1 MRADTEKIMYTEY
14 LDFVSER
21 VQQIKKTQGTAI
33 REAAALVGETLIKG
47 HMVYTF
53 GSGHSQLLAMEI
65 HARAGGLYPVQAIID
80 PMKGKAE
87 KIEGYGALLVRY
99 APYKEGD
106 LIFVISNSGRNPEPI
121 EVAMDARSKGV
132 KVIVLTSMEHTRAVT
147 SRHSSGKKLYELGEV
162 VLDSLVPAGDA
173 SMAYKGMAARAGALS
188 TVLGATV
195 LNAVVVEAIQY
206 LLDHKYEPPVL
217 MSANLDGSEEH
228 NEKVLRRFSNLP
240 NLLDM

>member
-1 MRADTEKIMYTEY
+1 MYQAY
-14 LDFVSER
+14 LDIVAER
-21 VQQIKKTQGTAI
+21 IKRMKETQDKAI
-33 REAAALVGETLIKG
+33 CKAAELVGETLIKG

-87 KIEGYGALLVRY
+87 KLEGYGTILVQN

-106 LIFVISNSGRNPEPI
+106 LLFVISNSGRNPEPI

-132 KVIVLTSMEHTRAVT
+132 TVIVLTSMEHTSQVT
-147 SRHSSGKKLYELGEV
+147 SRHSSGKKLYQLGDV
-162 VLDSLVPAGDA
+162 VLDSQVPAGDA
-173 SMAYKGMAARAGALS
+173 SISYPGLLPRAGALS
-188 TVLGATV
+188 TVLGAAI

-206 LLDHKYEPPVL
+206 LMDHGFEPPVL
-217 MSANLDGSEEH
+217 MSANLDGSEDF
-228 NEKVLRRFSNLP
+228 NNKVIQRYSHLP

>member
-1 MRADTEKIMYTEY
+1 MYETY
-14 LDFVSER
+14 LDFVAER
-21 VQQIKKTQGTAI
+21 VKKMKETQGQAI
-33 REAAALVGETLIKG
+33 CKAAELVGETLIKR

-65 HARAGGLYPVQAIID
+65 HARAGGLYPVQALID

-87 KIEGYGALLVRY
+87 KLEGYGTILVEY

-106 LIFVISNSGRNPEPI
+106 LLFVISNSGRNPEPI
-121 EVAMDARSKGV
+121 EVAMHARSKGV
-132 KVIVLTSMEHTRAVT
+132 TVVVLTSMEHTRQVT
-147 SRHSSGKKLYELGEV
+147 SRHSSGKKLFELGDV

-173 SMAYKGMAARAGALS
+173 SMSYPGLLPRAGALS
-188 TVLGATV
+188 TVLGATI

-206 LLDHKYEPPVL
+206 LMKHGYEPPVL
-217 MSANLDGSEEH
+217 MSANLDGSEAF
-228 NEKVLRRFSNLP
+228 NAKVIGRYDYLP